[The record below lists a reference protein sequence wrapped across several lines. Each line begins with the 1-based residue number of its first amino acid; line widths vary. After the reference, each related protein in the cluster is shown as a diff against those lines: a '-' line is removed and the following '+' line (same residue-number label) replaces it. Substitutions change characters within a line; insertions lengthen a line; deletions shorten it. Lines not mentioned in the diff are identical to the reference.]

1 MQCEQFE
8 TRLHNVLDRRQSP
21 ACDVELSHHAAIC
34 SQCASVLRAE
44 SAMGEFLSTEPQFFN
59 GHSRAPDVITL
70 ARAVDR
76 SIESSITHSPA
87 SSASRRVWLALATA
101 VTLAI
106 CVVPFWFGSTSE
118 PTDSQGKPSQQVT
131 SSQGS
136 DQPNPSKSD
145 FVSRFGEGQATHQLM
160 LFAGKKLQG
169 ADRVAVTMAGDL
181 SPWARSIGS
190 AFDAL
195 RRAVPGR
202 KGIRLN
208 ASEQSSQVRPSTDS
222 IVD

>member
-21 ACDVELSHHAAIC
+21 ACDVELSNHAAIC
-34 SQCASVLRAE
+34 SQCASVLQAE
-44 SAMGEFLSTEPQFFN
+44 SVMTEILSTEPQSFN
-59 GHSRAPDVITL
+59 GHSRAPDVIML

-76 SIESSITHSPA
+76 SIESPKTHSPT
-87 SSASRRVWLALATA
+87 SGASRRVWLALATA

-106 CVVPFWFGSTSE
+106 WVVPFWFGSPTE
-118 PTDSQGKPSQQVT
+118 PTDSQGQPSQQVT
-131 SSQGS
+131 SSHGS
-136 DQPNPSKSD
+136 DQPNPSKND
-145 FVSRFGEGQATHQLM
+145 FASRFDSQATHQLT

-202 KGIRLN
+202 KGTRLN
-208 ASEQSSQVRPSTDS
+208 TSEQSRQVRPSTDS